1 MNSNPNNPHGNQN
14 LLRRLA
20 STQYQSYTTA
30 LTVTIAV
37 GCFLLL
43 LNIIIFAGI
52 YYQREKRANDAK
64 RKEEL
69 TEVENHCSSSTS
81 LDKCSKTSRKSSLQ
95 SVAGFTGQSGNFG
108 EYNCYD
114 EKLKMNE
121 KRALADI
128 CSVEL
133 PMKEFDCS
141 PTGESITDSLCKET
155 FKNTVL
161 NRSQD
166 NLVLYP
172 PTYNSPPLST
182 SDPCS
187 SKGGNSTN
195 HFHHHHSHHHQM
207 TLNNSSKL
215 VSSTSATVTNQQP
228 QHHHHHFIPPL
239 PQPEQCNQSTQSEQP
254 SSQDVGT
261 TVDEN
266 DVELQNVGI
275 PEPPPPPRSTVPFQG
290 GILRGG
296 PTTPGTTKKRVQI
309 QEISV

>member
-1 MNSNPNNPHGNQN
+1 MNSNPNNPHNNQN

-20 STQYQSYTTA
+20 SSQYQSYTTA

-69 TEVENHCSSSTS
+69 TEVENHCSSLTS

-95 SVAGFTGQSGNFG
+95 SVAGFTGQTSNFG

-133 PMKEFDCS
+133 PLKDFDCS
-141 PTGESITDSLCKET
+141 PTGESISDSLCKET

-172 PTYNSPPLST
+172 PIYNSPPLST

-187 SKGGNSTN
+187 SNGGSSTN
-195 HFHHHHSHHHQM
+195 HFHHHHLHHHQ
-207 TLNNSSKL
+207 TLNNSGRQTP
-215 VSSTSATVTNQQP
+215 TS
-228 QHHHHHFIPPL
+228 HHHHHFHSQQQQQLLSHPSP
-239 PQPEQCNQSTQSEQP
+239 PEQCNQSTQSEQP
-254 SSQDVGT
+254 TSQDVGT
-261 TVDEN
+261 TVNEN
-266 DVELQNVGI
+266 DVELQSVGV
-275 PEPPPPPRSTVPFQG
+275 PGAPPPPRIGATFQG
-290 GILRGG
+290 VGILRGG
-296 PTTPGTTKKRVQI
+296 PSTPGTTKKRVQI